1 MATSRHIVL
10 SAVLTFALPSA
21 HAMAATCTP
30 DSNGNSVG
38 DGWGAS
44 WSFGP
49 TTSRI
54 IHAKT
59 TIVPGRMPP
68 MSNVGPLF
76 LWPGM
81 SNPTSDLIQTTMDA
95 WNGTTNLSYCGSAS
109 DGGLPTQWCV
119 EASVFG
125 ANGQT
130 NGPTVA
136 IDPDD
141 HVTIEY
147 TLQSDNE
154 TWLQTVTSQKLGKVV
169 STLTSKSGEMPN
181 GGFGFATEADSCAF
195 TVDTQYYLCTEID
208 LFAADPTFGAT
219 GVGGVG
225 AQTGNTGRGS
235 GIGTAKNLRTPD
247 NGKTWLVDLIT
258 LPAMNPQGTQT
269 SAPAITCETGGS
281 ADGGASGHGSSDGGS
296 GEAGSVADGGRG
308 GTGMG
313 SSGGASGSTGSSSG
327 STGGGATTASSS
339 GSTSGGATTASS
351 SGSETGGNSG
361 SSGTAGGGTG
371 TPGSGAS
378 SSGDSGASAGGSSGS
393 NSAAQGIEAGGC
405 GCSFVG
411 ATTGTN
417 VGLSAIALG
426 LAATFMRRRRATPRA
441 QGVPPGSR
449 SA

>member
-1 MATSRHIVL
+1 MATSRIIVL
-10 SAVLTFALPSA
+10 STVLTFALSSA
-21 HAMAATCTP
+21 RASAATCTP

-54 IHAKT
+54 VHAKT
-59 TIVPGRMPP
+59 TIVPGRVPP

-95 WNGTTNLSYCGSAS
+95 WNGTTNVSYCGSAS

-147 TLQSDNE
+147 TLESDNE

-181 GGFGFATEADSCAF
+181 GGFGFATEADSCSF
-195 TVDTQYYLCTEID
+195 TIDTQYYLCTEID
-208 LFAADPTFGAT
+208 LFAADPGFGAT

-235 GIGTAKNLRTPD
+235 GTGTAKNLHTPD
-247 NGKTWLVDLIT
+247 DGKTWLVDLIT
-258 LPAMNPQGTQT
+258 LPPMNPQGTQ
-269 SAPAITCETGGS
+269 APAPEITCGTGG
-281 ADGGASGHGSSDGGS
+281 ATDDGGAGGPGPSDSGS
-296 GEAGSVADGGRG
+296 GDARSAADAGGGG
-308 GTGMG
+308 GGMG
-313 SSGGASGSTGSSSG
+313 SSGGSSGSTGSSTGSPTDASTGGGNG
-327 STGGGATTASSS
+327 STGGSSTGGSS
-339 GSTSGGATTASS
+339 GSPTGGSSAS
-351 SGSETGGNSG
+351 SGSVSGGMG
-361 SSGTAGGGTG
+361 A
-371 TPGSGAS
+371 PGSGAS
-378 SSGDSGASAGGSSGS
+378 SSGDGGASAGSSS
-393 NSAAQGIEAGGC
+393 SPNFAAPGAEASGC
-405 GCSFVG
+405 GCAFVG
-411 ATTGTN
+411 APTETN
-417 VGLSAIALG
+417 AGLSTLLLG
-426 LAATFMRRRRATPRA
+426 LAGTVMRRRRATPKL
-441 QGVPPGSR
+441 
-449 SA
+449 